1 MAKMHYN
8 IFLEISTTKREG
20 NEVVKARFQIVL
32 VVFVILGVFFVLIFT
47 VSHMCVRDIYIYIY
61 LSLCIYIYIYKYI

>member
-32 VVFVILGVFFVLIFT
+32 VVFVILGVFLFYFLQSQYVCQGYL
-47 VSHMCVRDIYIYIY
+47 YIYIY
-61 LSLCIYIYIYKYI
+61 LCIYIYIYKYI